1 MRCRPGLQCGVFLPQ
16 LCTPSM
22 HVDACTQGRCT
33 CKDIALHFLVLS
45 AGAGAEEDDDAQ
57 PSTSGRAEEDG
68 DAQPSTSGRGGGDR
82 RDPSGGPAPLH
93 PSLVTL
99 ALLPRSQ
106 WQGLVHLDAIK
117 VGEKCG
123 SGSRAMQA
131 DASGASHGSAA
142 LERLPL

>member
-1 MRCRPGLQCGVFLPQ
+1 MRCRPGLQCSVFLAQ

-33 CKDIALHFLVLS
+33 CKDIALVLS

-57 PSTSGRAEEDG
+57 PSTSGRGE
-68 DAQPSTSGRGGGDR
+68 GDR

-117 VGEKCG
+117 V
-123 SGSRAMQA
+123 
-131 DASGASHGSAA
+131 
-142 LERLPL
+142 